1 MRAVPEVHKYVGFAV
16 VTLFG
21 LLWFWPL
28 TAWIIGKI
36 RRVHGEPGSGYW
48 GLVATCQV
56 ILAIQI
62 VLGVILLAIHGID
75 AKPVLHYLYGSVF
88 PIIVLG
94 GAHFFARSMERDQWV
109 PFAWGGFICFGLVL
123 RALFTGLGIG

>member
-1 MRAVPEVHKYVGFAV
+1 MPEVHKVVGFGV
-16 VTLFG
+16 VALFF

-28 TAWIIGKI
+28 TAWILGKI

-48 GLVATCQV
+48 PLVATCQI
-56 ILAIQI
+56 ILGVQI
-62 VLGVILLAIHGID
+62 VLGIVLIAIHGIH

-88 PIIVLG
+88 PIAVLG

-109 PFAWGGFICFGLVL
+109 PFAWAGFIAFGLVL
-123 RALFTGLGIG
+123 RALMTGLGIG

>member
-1 MRAVPEVHKYVGFAV
+1 VPEVHEVVGYAV
-16 VTLFG
+16 VSLFF
-21 LLWFWPL
+21 LLWFWPA
-28 TAWIIGKI
+28 TAWLLGKLA
-36 RRVHGEPGSGYW
+36 RGHGEPGRWYW
-48 GLVATCQV
+48 GLVGTCQV

-62 VLGVILLAIHGID
+62 VLGVVLLAIHGIH
-75 AKPVLHYLYGSVF
+75 ARPVLHYFYGSVF
-88 PIIVLG
+88 PIAVLG

>member
-1 MRAVPEVHKYVGFAV
+1 MPEVHKFVGYGV
-16 VTLFG
+16 VTLFF
-21 LLWFWPL
+21 LLWFWPG
-28 TAWIIGKI
+28 TAWVLGKI
-36 RRVHGEPGSGYW
+36 RRAHGEPGGWYW
-48 GLVATCQV
+48 GLVSLCQV

-62 VLGVILLAIHGID
+62 VLGVILLAIHGIH
-75 AKPVLHYLYGSVF
+75 ARPILHYFYGSVF
-88 PIIVLG
+88 PIAVLV